1 MGQTK
6 EENISISKGPKK
18 EKKKNKEIK
27 GQIYG
32 YLDTQLFKYI
42 MFWIHFIINLWM
54 HNMKGFDR

>member
-32 YLDTQLFKYI
+32 YLDT
-42 MFWIHFIINLWM
+42 
-54 HNMKGFDR
+54 